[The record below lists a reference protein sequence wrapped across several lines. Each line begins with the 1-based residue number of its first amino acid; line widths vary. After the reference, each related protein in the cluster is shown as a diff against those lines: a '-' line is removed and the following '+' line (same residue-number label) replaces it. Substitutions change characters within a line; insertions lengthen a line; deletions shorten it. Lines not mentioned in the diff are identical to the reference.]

1 METTEKIAIKPE
13 WKKSCLCLGYEEF
26 EALCEEATGVDD
38 LQFHYDMDGL
48 WIEEYAKKED
58 EYDLGNEYDL
68 GKVVEALSEAL
79 GITITSIH
87 IDDCDMVGV
96 WIVYKPE

>member
-1 METTEKIAIKPE
+1 MEKTEKIVIKPE

-48 WIEEYAKKED
+48 WIEEYAEKED
-58 EYDLGNEYDL
+58 EYDLE
-68 GKVVEALSEAL
+68 KVVVALSEAL

>member
-1 METTEKIAIKPE
+1 METTEKIAIRPE

-48 WIEEYAKKED
+48 WVEEYTEKENG
-58 EYDLGNEYDL
+58 YDLE
-68 GKVVEALSEAL
+68 KVIEALSEAL